1 MTDTVDI
8 KIRRQDGRE
17 KNSYWEHFSIP
28 YRPHMNV
35 ISLLMEIQRNPVNA
49 EGQSTSPVVWDC
61 SCLEEVCGACSMV
74 INGRVR
80 QACSAR
86 VDSLEQPIVLEPM
99 SKFPCVRDLAVDRS
113 RMFETLKRVR
123 AWIPI
128 DGTYELGPGPKMSE
142 RERAEAY
149 EFSRCMT
156 CGCCVE
162 ACPQVNDRSKF
173 IGAFAMGQVQLFNK
187 HPTGKMQKEDRLDGL
202 LGEGGLTECGNAQNC
217 EAVCPKEIPLTRA
230 IAEAG
235 WDLTKHAVKKFF
247 R

>member
-1 MTDTVDI
+1 MQTIHV
-8 KIRRQDGRE
+8 KIRRQENRDGAG
-17 KNSYWEHFSIP
+17 YWEEFAIP
-28 YRPHMNV
+28 YTLHMNV
-35 ISLLMEIQRNPVNA
+35 ISVLMQIQRNPVNA
-49 EGQSTSPVVWDC
+49 EGQPTSPVVWDC

-80 QACSAR
+80 QACSAL
-86 VDSLEQPIVLEPM
+86 VDQLEQPIVLEPM

-113 RMFETLKRVR
+113 RMFEALKRVK
-123 AWIPI
+123 AWISI
-128 DGTYELGPGPKMSE
+128 DGTYDLGPGPKMSE
-142 RERAEAY
+142 DDRAEAY

-162 ACPQVNDRSKF
+162 ACPQVNDKSQF
-173 IGAFAMGQVQLFNK
+173 IGAFAIGQVALFNK
-187 HPTGKMQKEDRLDGL
+187 HPSGQMQAGARLDGL

-235 WDLTKHAVKKFF
+235 WDLTKHAIKKFL